1 MMLHHTV
8 YWSSMVS
15 VSVFMVSTKCVGRE
29 CLLSISTR
37 KDGLKNKSDLKE
49 DFKKKKI
56 SRMNFISYASNLCLA
71 NSFYGNVPGW

>member
-29 CLLSISTR
+29 HLRSISTR

-49 DFKKKKI
+49 DYLKKSAK
-56 SRMNFISYASNLCLA
+56 
-71 NSFYGNVPGW
+71 